1 MMRCGMIISLSTGTS
16 VLIVLMST
24 GRIGIVGHRFVIVF
38 LLRPSRWRRAGD
50 HRRRSKA
57 L

>member
-1 MMRCGMIISLSTGTS
+1 MRCGMIISLSTGTS